1 METNPASSIISSLG
15 GGSGVDMIK
24 LATDLAQARFLSQ
37 VGQLNSR
44 SEALE
49 ARISAASTLRN
60 QLTSLSSA
68 LGERIR
74 AGDLAPSAT
83 IGNAAIAQVSVLPG
97 ASGTGS
103 YSLEV
108 TDLATSQT
116 LASNSYTAATDL
128 VGEGQLTFRFGTIGA
143 SGLDPDL
150 TRSPAVIDVSA
161 TDTLADVASKISSS
175 GSGLVAYV
183 AQSGGSARLVVKG
196 VDGAA
201 NAFVIEA
208 SGASVSGSPAAGAIN
223 HLAWT
228 PAADTG
234 QRKATAADAAFLLDG
249 VEMTSPTNRVSGLP
263 GALVLT
269 LNATNE
275 GAPTQIGFGDKSRQ
289 ITTMMGD
296 FVAALNDITASL
308 AELAAPQGG
317 QLGNDPGARALKR
330 ALADLSTQVIMPSA
344 APGQPRTLAD
354 LGMALTRDGNFRLDG
369 ARLQTT
375 LSNNL
380 AGASAMFTT
389 GLFGVF
395 GTVDKMT
402 RDLTLRGDPGTLGGS
417 ITRYTNQRDK
427 IDERLSKIAEQ
438 QERVREQ
445 LVKTFTASD
454 RNVAASQST
463 LAFLRNQIAAWNAPR
478 N

>member
-1 METNPASSIISSLG
+1 METSTASSIIGSLG

-24 LATDLAQARFLSQ
+24 LAADLSQARFLSQ
-37 VGQLNSR
+37 VGQLNAR
-44 SEALE
+44 DEALD

-60 QLTSLSSA
+60 QLTTLASA

-74 AGDLAPSAT
+74 GGDLAPSAT
-83 IGNAAIAQVSVLPG
+83 IGNGAAAQVSVLPG
-97 ASGTGS
+97 ASGTGT

-108 TDLATSQT
+108 TKLAGSQT
-116 LASNSYTAATDL
+116 LASNSYTAANNL
-128 VGEGQLTFRFGTIGA
+128 VGEGQLTFRFGTIDGT
-143 SGLDPDL
+143 SFDP
-150 TRSPAVIDVSA
+150 TAGRAPAVIDVLA
-161 TDTLADVASKISSS
+161 TDTLADVASKISAS
-175 GSGLVAYV
+175 GSGLTAYV

-196 VDGAA
+196 ADGAA

-223 HLAWT
+223 HLAWS

-234 QRKATAADAAFLLDG
+234 QRKATAADAAFLFDG
-249 VEMTSPTNRVSGLP
+249 VAMTSPSNKVAGLP

-269 LNATNE
+269 LTATNE
-275 GAPTQIGFGDKSRQ
+275 GAPTQIGFSDKSKQ

-296 FVAALNDITASL
+296 FVTALNDITASL

-317 QLGNDPGARALKR
+317 ELGNDAGARALKR
-330 ALADLSTQVIMPSA
+330 ALADLSTQVIMPNA
-344 APGQPRTLAD
+344 APGEPRTLAD
-354 LGMALTRDGNFRLDG
+354 LGVALTREGNFRLDG
-369 ARLQTT
+369 QRLQTT

-402 RDLTLRGDPGTLGGS
+402 RDLTLRTNPGSLGGS
-417 ITRYTNQRDK
+417 ITRYTEQRDK
-427 IDERLSKIAEQ
+427 IGERLGKIAEQ
-438 QERVREQ
+438 QERMREQ